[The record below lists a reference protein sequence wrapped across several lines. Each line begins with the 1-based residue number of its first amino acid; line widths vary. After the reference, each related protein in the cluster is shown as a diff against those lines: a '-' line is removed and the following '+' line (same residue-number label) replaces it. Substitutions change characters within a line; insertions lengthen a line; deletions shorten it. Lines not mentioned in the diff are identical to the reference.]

1 MNLVGYNSDIIRC
14 EEILKNCPFQ
24 NDIDEMIN
32 YIDVIDNASLI
43 PDPNFNTLIN
53 ASEILTEVTKDEM
66 INCDIEIDSNLKMF
80 EESPTY
86 TDLNTSSSFLDD
98 AYFAKKLSVIKK
110 LDFESESLDE
120 DEE

>member
-14 EEILKNCPFQ
+14 EEILKNCPFK